1 MSQNAEII
9 RENARNTVQV
19 IDAMSTLL
27 NKFASDNRELQLENM
42 QLKNLNKQASA
53 PSIEFNDKL
62 MKRAAAAVC
71 SSYGSNPSLT
81 PEVLE
86 SVWRR
91 DPNKMLD
98 NLCKMASDLASA
110 ALGGNHIGVDVAD
123 IINASLKRH
132 QTIPVLADSYANRR
146 YSTHAGY
153 Y

>member
-42 QLKNLNKQASA
+42 QLKKLSKQASTTEAAPA

-110 ALGGNHIGVDVAD
+110 ALGGNHIGVDVAEKNED
-123 IINASLKRH
+123 INASMRFGSDH
-132 QTIPVLADSYANRR
+132 QDLFAACYHN
-146 YSTHAGY
+146 
-153 Y
+153 

>member
-1 MSQNAEII
+1 MTNAEVIRQNA
-9 RENARNTVQV
+9 RDTVAV

-27 NKFASDNRELQLENM
+27 TKFASDNRELQAANQQLTAM
-42 QLKNLNKQASA
+42 QKSASEQ

-62 MKRAAAAVC
+62 IKRAAAAVC

-98 NLCKMASDLASA
+98 NICKMASDLASA
-110 ALGGNHIGVDVAD
+110 TIAGEHIGVD
-123 IINASLKRH
+123 ASQSVEPRTGMQFGSDH
-132 QTIPVLADSYANRR
+132 QSLFASSYNQ
-146 YSTHAGY
+146 
-153 Y
+153 

>member
-42 QLKNLNKQASA
+42 QLKNLSKQASA

-110 ALGGNHIGVDVAD
+110 ALGGNHIGVDVAEKNED
-123 IINASLKRH
+123 INAGMRFGSDH
-132 QTIPVLADSYANRR
+132 QDLFAACYHN
-146 YSTHAGY
+146 
-153 Y
+153 